1 MTVEHGP
8 ELIDKLQQAAERL
21 RSTLHKTIDLP
32 HTHELHALISI
43 LDKRI
48 RALSTALEAMLL
60 HHTTCGVCGVLDATT
75 LEESTRRMISSAS
88 SMSAFLHANCS

>member
-1 MTVEHGP
+1 MTEHGT
-8 ELIDKLQQAAERL
+8 ELIDKLQQAAKRL

-32 HTHELHALISI
+32 RASVELHELISI

>member
-48 RALSTALEAMLL
+48 RTLSTALEVLLL
-60 HHTTCGVCGVLDATT
+60 HHTTCRVCGVLDIST
-75 LEESTRRMISSAS
+75 LEESARRMINSAS
-88 SMSAFLHANCS
+88 SMSAFLRTNCS